1 MSQYSKYNPTGAR
14 IPPVPFTQPKGLYR
28 FGEQSIWST
37 HLFVGGAALAS
48 TSNRLF
54 SIAQGSTGQGF
65 GAALSIAETNLKEA
79 GRVPNGVAYDVFG
92 VACQVMHMD
101 QNTDVGDFDVPADTQ
116 VLIADLVN
124 VINNGVLRWNFTQ
137 TSIDIAPVCLV
148 GAGGGAFGAVAQN
161 AAGANSGNMNN
172 GNGHIWMYR
181 KHPVALP
188 GSTTFTVLLDFGTRA
203 APVSAANCLGVRVT
217 LLGYYKNI
225 IEIG

>member
-1 MSQYSKYNPTGAR
+1 MSQYSKYNPTGAQ
-14 IPPVPFTQPKGLYR
+14 IPPVPFSQPKGLYR
-28 FGEQSIWST
+28 FGEQTIWSSAY
-37 HLFVGGAALAS
+37 FAGAATLAS

-54 SIAQGSTGQGF
+54 SVAQGGIGQGF
-65 GAALSIAETNLKEA
+65 TQALSIAETNLKEA

-92 VACQVMHMD
+92 ISCQVLHCD
-101 QNTDVGDFDVPADTQ
+101 NAADTGDFDVPVDNQT
-116 VLIADLVN
+116 LIADLVN
-124 VINNGVLRWNFTQ
+124 IINNGVLRWSFTQ
-137 TSIDIAPVCLV
+137 TTIDIAPVCLV

-188 GSTTFTVLLDFGTRA
+188 GSTTFTVLLDFGSRA
-203 APVSAANCLGVRVT
+203 APVSATGLAVRTT